1 MTDDKYPIYRKQ
13 ANETRW
19 ASFENPTGA
28 RGQGG
33 RENQGAKGHAFDSL
47 AAGETKVLLDVAGCG
62 LIHRMWLTLR
72 RHTPDVLRALRLEMF
87 WDEAATPAVA
97 VPLGDFFCAG
107 LGLVPF
113 ENELFASP
121 EGRSFVATVPMP
133 FGTAAR
139 ITLTNESEQT
149 ISHLFY
155 DINYTLTDTHDA
167 DVLYFHAHWRR
178 ENPTILG
185 QDFAI
190 LPQVS
195 GGGRFLGAFVSV
207 ITNPLYG
214 GAWWGEGEVKV
225 YLDGDDAY
233 PTLVGTGTEDYI
245 GTGWGQ
251 GVFKQ
256 RYQGSLV
263 ADERQG
269 WYAFYRLHV
278 PDPIFFRQ
286 NCRVTVQQMGGA
298 AKARVRQLLSQG
310 APLQVVSADGGSRQ
324 HFITL
329 LDEGLDVADP
339 AVATSDWCNFYRQ
352 DDWAAVAYFYLDA
365 PENGLPPL
373 PAVTRRAAGLA
384 EGETLPTAVP
394 ASLLQAFY
402 VGESLRAKAGGFAFN
417 LHNPTEAETLIA
429 FKDLMVDGATIDPG
443 RITLISMNGEV
454 RTVSAVTAAAPLR
467 FLTGATLRIQVA
479 GERLEPGRHDLVA
492 RLVLQ
497 EIAGLLEIAFTDNL
511 IDVES

>member
-1 MTDDKYPIYRKQ
+1 MIPIYRKQ

-19 ASFENPTGA
+19 ASFENPSGA
-28 RGQGG
+28 KGQGG

-47 AAGETKVLLDVAGCG
+47 APGETKVLLDVAGCG
-62 LIHRMWLTLR
+62 LIHRMWLTLPQR
-72 RHTPDVLRALRLEMF
+72 TPDVLRALRLEMF
-87 WDEAATPAVA
+87 WDGAATPAVA
-97 VPLGDFFCAG
+97 VPLGDFFCTG

-139 ITLTNESEQT
+139 ITLTNESEQP

-155 DINYTLTDTHDA
+155 DINYTLTDTHDV

-178 ENPTILG
+178 ENPTTLG

-190 LPQVS
+190 LLQVT
-195 GGGRFLGAFVSV
+195 GGGRFLGTFVSV
-207 ITNPLYG
+207 LTNPLYG
-214 GAWWGEGEVKV
+214 DTWWGEGEVKV

-251 GVFKQ
+251 GVFSQ
-256 RYQGSLV
+256 RYQGSLI
-263 ADERQG
+263 ARQREG
-269 WYAFYRLHV
+269 WYAFYRFHV
-278 PDPIFFRQ
+278 PDPIFFEE
-286 NCRVTVQQMGGA
+286 NCRVTIQQMGGA
-298 AKARVRQLLSQG
+298 ATSRVMQLLSQG
-310 APLQVVSADGGSRQ
+310 VSLQIVSADGGNLQR
-324 HFITL
+324 FVNVF
-329 LDEGLDVADP
+329 DEGLDAADP
-339 AVATSDWCNFYRQ
+339 AIAGSGWCNFYRQ

-373 PAVTRRAAGLA
+373 APVAERVAGLT
-384 EGETLPTAVP
+384 GEERLQTAVP

-429 FKDLMVDGATIDPG
+429 FKDLVVDGANIDPG

-454 RTVSAVTAAAPLR
+454 RTVSAVTAAAPLL
-467 FLTGATLRIQVA
+467 FLTGTTLRIQVA
-479 GERLEPGRHDLVA
+479 GERLEPGRHDLVV
-492 RLVLQ
+492 RLLLQ
-497 EIAGLLEIAFTDNL
+497 EIPGLVEIAFTDDL
-511 IDVES
+511 VDTES

>member
-1 MTDDKYPIYRKQ
+1 MNPIYRKQ
-13 ANETRW
+13 ANETGW
-19 ASFENPTGA
+19 ASFENPSGDK
-28 RGQGG
+28 GQGG

-47 AAGETKVLLDVAGCG
+47 APGETKVLLDVAGCG

-72 RHTPDVLRALRLEMF
+72 QRTPDLLRALRLEMF
-87 WDEAATPAVA
+87 WDGAATPAVA

-133 FGTAAR
+133 FRTAAR
-139 ITLTNESEQT
+139 ITLTNESEQA

-155 DINYTLTDTHDA
+155 DINFTLTGTHDA
-167 DVLYFHAHWRR
+167 EVLYFHAHWRR
-178 ENPTILG
+178 DNPTILG

-190 LPQVS
+190 LPQVAGS
-195 GGGRFLGAFVSV
+195 GRFLGAFVSV

-225 YLDGDDAY
+225 YLDGDDVY
-233 PTLVGTGTEDYI
+233 PSLVGTGTEDYI

-251 GVFKQ
+251 GLFKQ

-263 ADERQG
+263 ADELQG

-278 PDPIFFRQ
+278 PDPIFFGE
-286 NCRVTVQQMGGA
+286 NCRVTIQQLGGA

-310 APLQVVSADGGSRQ
+310 APLQVVSADGGDRQ
-324 HFITL
+324 HFINL

-352 DDWAAVAYFYLDA
+352 DDWAAVAYFYLDS
-365 PENGLPPL
+365 PENGLPRL
-373 PAVTRRAAGLA
+373 ADAAGRAAGLT
-384 EGETLPTAVP
+384 GGDRLPAAVP

-429 FKDLMVDGATIDPG
+429 FKELVVDGVIIDPG

-454 RTVSAVTAAAPLR
+454 RTISAITAAEPLL
-467 FLTGATLRIQVA
+467 FLTGTTLRIQVT
-479 GERLEPGRHDLVA
+479 GKRLEPGRHDLIA
-492 RLVLQ
+492 RLLLQ
-497 EIAGLLEIAFTDNL
+497 EIPGPVDIVFTDDL
-511 IDVES
+511 EDIKS